1 MFDDW
6 RLSERVG
13 EWESSVSW
21 NSPSRP
27 RRQSTSEPPLPRH
40 LWDRA
45 GWRVAARPPEPSD
58 GLVVLPQPGL
68 QTLVGQVVSG
78 DDPNDLG
85 QGEKDPVT
93 CRANPP
99 GQGREQ
105 TRLAPCVTVSRGDRS
120 PTRSAPCQT
129 RQAGHAAHFEA
140 TQFPDD
146 KEIDR

>member
-1 MFDDW
+1 MIGGFP
-6 RLSERVG
+6 SE
-13 EWESSVSW
+13 WVSG
-21 NSPSRP
+21 NLPCPGTAPAAPPPPRP
-27 RRQSTSEPPLPRH
+27 GQ

-68 QTLVGQVVSG
+68 QTLVGQVVSS

-105 TRLAPCVTVSRGDRS
+105 TRLALCVTVSRGDRS
-120 PTRSAPCQT
+120 PTHSAPGQT
-129 RQAGHAAHFEA
+129 RQAGHAAHFKA
-140 TQFPDD
+140 TQFPGD